1 MPKRVLIVDD
11 HQNFRKLARR
21 LVEEVGLDV
30 VGEASSGAQALL
42 DERRLRPDIV
52 LLDIQLPDLDG
63 FTVATTLSLVPAA
76 PTVVLVSTREAADY
90 GPRVGRCGALGFIS
104 KAELSAASLAAMLR
118 E

>member
-11 HQNFRKLARR
+11 HQSFRGLARR

-42 DERRLRPDIV
+42 EERRLRPDVV

-63 FTVATTLSLVPAA
+63 FAVATSLSSLPAP
-76 PTVVLVSTREAADY
+76 PTVVLVSTREASDY
-90 GPRVGRCGALGFIS
+90 GPRVRGCGALGFIS
-104 KAELSAASLAAMLR
+104 KAELSAASLAAMLGG
-118 E
+118 